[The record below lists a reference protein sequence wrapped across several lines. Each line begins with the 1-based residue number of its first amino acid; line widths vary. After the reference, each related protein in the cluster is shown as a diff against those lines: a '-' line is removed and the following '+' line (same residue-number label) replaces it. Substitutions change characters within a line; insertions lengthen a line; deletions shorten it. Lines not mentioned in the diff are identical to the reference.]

1 MYFSGVVSIHYPQAM
16 KKNMNSRLSNL
27 KLKQKFILLNVTLLL
42 VSLLSLSMAIYF
54 SQKKY
59 ILKQNEVRL
68 QSHLEDMSNLLDL
81 QIKEKQEQVNSALE
95 VARYILQSEGDI
107 IQQDSMKVDYS
118 AVNQI
123 TKDVQEVALPAWSAG
138 DVPLQNDFTVVDR
151 IMDLTGQT
159 ATIFQKIEDGYLRI
173 STNVRKLDGKRA
185 VGTFIPNSSEV
196 IQTVERGK
204 TYRGRAFVVNAW
216 YVTAYEP
223 LYVNGEIQGILY
235 VGVQE
240 KDLDFL
246 KDKFYSKSFWDSG
259 YPYALTGEGQMLIHP
274 EFEDEDVSQ
283 EAAVQNILGQKD
295 GVVRDRWGS
304 LGEAEDMI
312 HVFTYYPFFN
322 MILGI
327 TVPEAE
333 LIDAPLARLRMIV
346 FGGFV
351 LALGLSILILYFYI
365 HRQIQPLLIVND
377 RLKKVARRVALEPF
391 TIQRSDEIGEIN
403 QSLNQLVHG
412 TNEVSD
418 FAGAIGRGDFSTDFK
433 PLGEEDVLGNSLLQM
448 RDNLQKVAVE
458 DKRRAW
464 SNEGFAK
471 FMNLMRNH
479 QTEIKG
485 MTQTLIPELV
495 RYLDANQGG
504 VFIYQETSEH
514 EGYLEL
520 SAMYA
525 WNKIKTVE
533 QRIYVQEDYAEGLIG
548 QAYLEKQPI
557 YLTEVPNDFIRIT
570 SGLGEAN
577 PTSILIQPLIY
588 NEKVFGVLEIA
599 SFRSYE
605 DFELDFVSRLSESI
619 ASSIASLTINEQT
632 MRLLEETK
640 QQTEEISTKE
650 EELRQ
655 NMEEMQATN
664 EEMRRKEAEYQAR
677 IAELEGQEPA

>member
-1 MYFSGVVSIHYPQAM
+1 M
-16 KKNMNSRLSNL
+16 
-27 KLKQKFILLNVTLLL
+27 
-42 VSLLSLSMAIYF
+42 
-54 SQKKY
+54 
-59 ILKQNEVRL
+59 
-68 QSHLEDMSNLLDL
+68 
-81 QIKEKQEQVNSALE
+81 
-95 VARYILQSEGDI
+95 
-107 IQQDSMKVDYS
+107 
-118 AVNQI
+118 
-123 TKDVQEVALPAWSAG
+123 
-138 DVPLQNDFTVVDR
+138 
-151 IMDLTGQT
+151 
-159 ATIFQKIEDGYLRI
+159 
-173 STNVRKLDGKRA
+173 RKLDGQRA
-185 VGTFIPNSSEV
+185 VGTFIPNASEV
-196 IQTVERGK
+196 IQTVERGE

-223 LYVNGEIQGILY
+223 LYVNGEIRGILY

-246 KDKFYSKSFWDSG
+246 KEKFYAKSFWDSG
-259 YPYALTGEGQMLIHP
+259 YPYALTGEGHMLIHP
-274 EFEDEDVSQ
+274 QLEGEDVSQ
-283 EAAVQNILGQKD
+283 EMVVQTILGQKD
-295 GVVRDRWGS
+295 GTLHSQWGS
-304 LGEAEDMI
+304 SDEGQQMVHA
-312 HVFTYYPFFN
+312 FTYYPFFN

-333 LIDAPLARLRMIV
+333 LIDAPLAQLRMIV

-351 LALGLSILILYFYI
+351 LALGLSILILYFYVN
-365 HRQIQPLLIVND
+365 RQVMPLLIVND
-377 RLKKVARRVALEPF
+377 RLKKIARRVALEPF
-391 TIQRSDEIGEIN
+391 NIRRSDEIGEIN
-403 QSLNQLVHG
+403 QSLNQLIKG

-448 RDNLQKVAVE
+448 RDNLQKVAKE

-464 SNEGFAK
+464 SNEGFAR

-485 MTQTLIPELV
+485 MTQALVPELV
-495 RYLDANQGG
+495 KYLGANQGG
-504 VFIYQETSEH
+504 IYIFAESSEQ

-533 QRIYVQEDYAEGLIG
+533 QRIYVQEDYAEGLVG
-548 QAYLEKQPI
+548 QAYLEKEPI
-557 YLTEVPNDFIRIT
+557 YLTEVPDDFVRIT

-588 NEKVFGVLEIA
+588 NEKVYGVLEIA
-599 SFRSYE
+599 SFRNYE
-605 DFELDFVSRLSESI
+605 EFERDFVSKLAESI
-619 ASSIASLTINEQT
+619 ASSIASLKINEQT
-632 MRLLEETK
+632 IRLLEETK

-677 IAELEGQEPA
+677 IAELEKQETE